1 MFNGKVMII
10 YLIVGLINIP
20 SINESVVFVNRMN
33 LFEEVKFNIN

>member
-20 SINESVVFVNRMN
+20 SINELIVFVNRMN

>member
-10 YLIVGLINIP
+10 YLIVGLINIR

-33 LFEEVKFNIN
+33 LFKEVKFNIN